1 MSPSALHWPARRH
14 LFRHTNPAP
23 RASSLWWTT
32 AVLMVALVGAGV
44 SVVLGPP

>member
-1 MSPSALHWPARRH
+1 MSPSALHWPAHRH

-23 RASSLWWTT
+23 RASLWWTS

-44 SVVLGPP
+44 SVAWGPA